1 MASHGADQLI
11 VQRLLSSRTLK
22 DAQTAIVGSGVVV
35 TLQFTLFLMIGVGLW
50 ALYGPNHGF
59 AKADDVFPTFILQYM
74 PHGLLGLVLAAILA
88 ATMSTHSGAINS
100 LAAAATHDIYLPLTG
115 RRADDPRTLRVA
127 KLFALLW
134 GVVLT
139 GGALLFPQNQ
149 QTPVVVIALSIASFT
164 YGGLLGGFFLGIL
177 WRRARQSDAI
187 IGMSVGIL
195 AMAFIVFA
203 KQIAAAVPA
212 LRDVLQPL
220 GTIAWPWYVLIGTTI
235 TLVTGILASFT
246 HPAPLRVR
254 TI

>member
-1 MASHGADQLI
+1 
-11 VQRLLSSRTLK
+11 
-22 DAQTAIVGSGVVV
+22 
-35 TLQFTLFLMIGVGLW
+35 
-50 ALYGPNHGF
+50 
-59 AKADDVFPTFILQYM
+59 
-74 PHGLLGLVLAAILA
+74 
-88 ATMSTHSGAINS
+88 
-100 LAAAATHDIYLPLTG
+100 
-115 RRADDPRTLRVA
+115 VA

-235 TLVTGILASFT
+235 TLVTGILASLT
-246 HPAPLRVR
+246 HPAPLGVR